1 MLKLF
6 GVVDT
11 RTFRNAWML
20 EELGLAYEQVPVE
33 ETETRTPAHL
43 AVNPNGHVPVLQD
56 GDFTLVESMAINLYL
71 AAKHGNG
78 LWPATVEDR
87 GRALQWSFWAQLEL
101 EGHLETCMN
110 HRWFY
115 DPDCRDAL
123 LADRAEDALAQPLGV
138 LNDALA
144 GRPHLLGDAFT
155 VADLNVAAVV
165 SWARFG
171 LVSLSDWP
179 AVSDWLGGCLGRPA
193 RRAATAKGPR
203 TQLDLIGKFRPAAE
217 H

>member
-1 MLKLF
+1 MLRLY
-6 GVVDT
+6 GVIDT

-20 EELGLAYEQVPVE
+20 EELGLTYEQVPVE

-43 AVNPNGHVPVLQD
+43 AINPNGHVPVLQD

-71 AAKHGNG
+71 AAKYGGG

-87 GRALQWSFWAQLEL
+87 GRALQWSFWAPLEL

-115 DPDCRDAL
+115 APDCRDAAR
-123 LADRAEDALAQPLGV
+123 ADRAEQALVQPLGV
-138 LNDALA
+138 LNDALSE
-144 GRPHLLGDAFT
+144 GPYLLGDAFT

-171 LVSLSDWP
+171 LVSLAPWP
-179 AVSDWLGGCLGRPA
+179 AVNRWLGACLGRPA

-203 TQLDLIGKFRPAAE
+203 TQLDLIGKFRPAAG